1 MTQLEM
7 FPIAT
12 SSQRDTHVPPSVS
25 PQKTEKAKQT
35 SDTSGLTSKQLY
47 QQSIQIG
54 VFLRMLEDTFR
65 SALPQSSMT
74 FKLKTTQQSLCYYQL
89 TVSAQYMSD
98 PEFLSWPTPTTGAA
112 LCGGTGNFNKMKKLC
127 HLGIISEEERRNLTQ
142 GNGGKSNPALM
153 EWLMGYPSEWTE
165 LPD

>member
-12 SSQRDTHVPPSVS
+12 FSQQDTHAPRLVS
-25 PQKTEKAKQT
+25 RQKTEKAKQT
-35 SDTSGLTSKQLY
+35 SGTSGLTSEQLY
-47 QQSIQIG
+47 QQSIQIS

-65 SALPQSSMT
+65 SALPQSLMT
-74 FKLKTTQQSLCYYQL
+74 FKLRTTQQSLCYYRL
-89 TVSAQYMSD
+89 TVSVPYMSD